1 MMISL
6 FGFAGEKI
14 GTRGCIWLYTR
25 FGHEEAKHKDL
36 KIQYVVVHDH
46 TSYNILLNRPS
57 LNTLGAI
64 MSTPHL
70 AMKFSSETRSIIIV
84 HADQKMA
91 RKCYMASMKIGHL
104 VKDETCQV
112 VHYVDIIAR
121 AWIRKTRP

>member
-1 MMISL
+1 M
-6 FGFAGEKI
+6 
-14 GTRGCIWLYTR
+14 
-25 FGHEEAKHKDL
+25 
-36 KIQYVVVHDH
+36 
-46 TSYNILLNRPS
+46 LLNRPS